1 MSKQKRKRRW
11 AVALCLV
18 AALVM
23 MVGLVGCGRVVDTD
37 EYPGEPPAEEKQP
50 FWAEYTPEQWSA
62 LLQEK
67 VIPYVVATLTA
78 LSALYLAVSPILV
91 KVRTASEAFDKS
103 SNELKV
109 TNESALEDAKRSKAR
124 YIKMQKAVEDAVVVI
139 KEEMHAAMEEIRATK
154 EQIAQDNADI
164 RADMQRVYDMES
176 DILLMGKLGFG
187 EDTELVK
194 KGIASQ
200 IARIGEGGEHDDP
213 QT

>member
-1 MSKQKRKRRW
+1 MKTKKTVKRC
-11 AVALCLV
+11 AAALALV

-23 MVGLVGCGRVVDTD
+23 MVGLVGCGRVVDTE

-50 FWAEYTPEQWSA
+50 FWAEYTPEQWSE

-91 KVRTASEAFDKS
+91 KVKNASDAFDKS
-103 SNELKV
+103 SGELKA
-109 TNESALEDAKRSKAR
+109 TNESALEDAKRNKAR
-124 YIKMQKAVEDAVVVI
+124 YIKMQKAVEDAVGAI
-139 KEEMHAAMEEIRATK
+139 KEEMRAAVKEIRATK
-154 EQIAQDNADI
+154 EQIAQDNESI
-164 RADMQRVYDMES
+164 REDMKKVYEMES

>member
-1 MSKQKRKRRW
+1 MSKQIKRRW

-23 MVGLVGCGRVVDTD
+23 MVGLVGCGRVVDTE

-62 LLQEK
+62 YLKEQ
-67 VIPYVVATLTA
+67 VTPYVAVTLVE
-78 LSALYLAVSPILV
+78 LCALYLVASPILEKV
-91 KVRTASEAFDKS
+91 KKASEALCKS
-103 SNELKV
+103 RDDLKE
-109 TNESALEDAKRSKAR
+109 TNENASEDAKRSKAR
-124 YIKMQKAVEDAVVVI
+124 YIKMQKAVEDAVGTI
-139 KEEMHAAMEEIRATK
+139 KEEMRAAMKEIRATK
-154 EQIAQDNADI
+154 EQIAQDNESI
-164 RADMQRVYDMES
+164 RADMKRVYEMES

>member
-1 MSKQKRKRRW
+1 MSKQIKRRW

-23 MVGLVGCGRVVDTD
+23 ALCLVGCGRVVDTD
-37 EYPGEPPAEEKQP
+37 EYPGEPPAKEKQP

-103 SNELKV
+103 SNELKA

-124 YIKMQKAVEDAVVVI
+124 YIKMQKAVEEAAAAMTAEV
-139 KEEMHAAMEEIRATK
+139 HAAMAQLQEVK
-154 EQIAQDNADI
+154 EQIAQQNAEI

>member
-1 MSKQKRKRRW
+1 MNKQKVKRRW
-11 AVALCLV
+11 TVALCLMS
-18 AALVM
+18 ALVM
-23 MVGLVGCGRVVDTD
+23 ALCLVGCGRVVDTE

-109 TNESALEDAKRSKAR
+109 TNESAMEDAKRSKAR
-124 YIKMQKAVEDAVVVI
+124 
-139 KEEMHAAMEEIRATK
+139 
-154 EQIAQDNADI
+154 
-164 RADMQRVYDMES
+164 
-176 DILLMGKLGFG
+176 
-187 EDTELVK
+187 
-194 KGIASQ
+194 
-200 IARIGEGGEHDDP
+200 
-213 QT
+213 